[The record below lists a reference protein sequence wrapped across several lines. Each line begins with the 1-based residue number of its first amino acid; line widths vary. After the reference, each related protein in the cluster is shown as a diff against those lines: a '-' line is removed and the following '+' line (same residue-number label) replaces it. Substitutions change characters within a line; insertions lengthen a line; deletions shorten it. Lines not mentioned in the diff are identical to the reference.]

1 MDCVSPPTVVAQ
13 KVSEA
18 NARASILAPALAQI
32 KRTHTLASCATCPYY
47 ERMSHEHPAEGTGRP
62 ADRAVARA
70 DVTMAELARLAGTT
84 VPTVS
89 KVLNG
94 RSDVSAAT
102 RERVMHLVEETGYRR
117 RRRTTR
123 IHDHEAG
130 GLVDL
135 VISRVSGPWANLVL
149 SGAERAAASAGLDVV
164 VTVARPEQDA
174 GADWVARL
182 LGRHSRG
189 AVVALLTPSR
199 MQVQTLAAAD
209 IPLVLLDP
217 SADSASETP
226 SIGTTDWAGG
236 YAAAAHLASLG
247 HRDIAVIA
255 GTGDYRYSRARIDG
269 FRAGLERSG
278 IVLPDHRVHPSEWDR
293 DGAAVVVERVL
304 RSATPPTALFACSDE
319 MALGAYRSAT
329 ILGLELPR
337 DLSIVGFDDL
347 PESAWVTPALTT
359 VRQPIEEMAAAAT
372 RMLLRLRGNASAGS
386 AREELA
392 TELVVRGSTTT
403 AR

>member
-1 MDCVSPPTVVAQ
+1 MSDMSDEHSEGAGRRDPPASP
-13 KVSEA
+13 
-18 NARASILAPALAQI
+18 
-32 KRTHTLASCATCPYY
+32 
-47 ERMSHEHPAEGTGRP
+47 TG
-62 ADRAVARA
+62 
-70 DVTMAELARLAGTT
+70 VTMAELARRAGTT

-94 RSDVSAAT
+94 RSDVSAGT
-102 RERVMHLVEETGYRR
+102 RERVMRLVEETGYRR
-117 RRRTTR
+117 KRRGAGIRTQ
-123 IHDHEAG
+123 EMG

-135 VISRVSGPWANLVL
+135 VISRVSGSWANLVL
-149 SGAERAAASAGLDVV
+149 SGAERAAASVGLDVV

-182 LGRHSRG
+182 LARRSRG
-189 AVVALLTPSR
+189 AAVALLTPTR
-199 MQVQTLAAAD
+199 TQVQMLAAAG

-217 SADSASETP
+217 SSDSAAATP

-236 YAAAAHLASLG
+236 YAAATHLAALG

-255 GTGDYRYSRARIDG
+255 GTGDYRYSRARVDG
-269 FRAGLERSG
+269 FRAGLEQAG
-278 IVLPDHRVHPSEWDR
+278 IALPDSRVHQSGWDR
-293 DGAAVVVERVL
+293 DSAAVVVARML
-304 RSATPPTALFACSDE
+304 RSAEAPTALFACADE
-319 MALGAYRSAT
+319 MALGAYRAAAA
-329 ILGLELPR
+329 LGVDVPGR
-337 DLSIVGFDDL
+337 LSIVGFDDL

-359 VRQPIEEMAAAAT
+359 VRQPIEEMAAAAI
-372 RMLLRLRGNASAGS
+372 RMLLRLREERAAGT